1 MANTITK
8 GGVPN
13 STINDFTNNT
23 GGALGPGGRVGQGPI
38 TNGRGPISGPTSPDL
53 LSTLTGSQRDAYEAL
68 NSVFSSY
75 GLGTLAGK
83 IFDYVKQGFGADT
96 ISILLQQTDE
106 YKQRFAG
113 NELRKAKGLPVLSP
127 AEYLSTESSY
137 RQLMRQAGLPDGFY
151 DQPSD
156 FNDFIGKDVSPTEL
170 KSRVDLASQAS
181 VLASPELKNA
191 LLSMY
196 GIDDSHI
203 TAYFLDPERA
213 LPTIQK
219 QAAAAQIGAEALKR
233 GLNISTHAEDYA
245 MAGISSQ
252 QAAQAYGQIAQQL
265 PGYATIAGQYGMNVG
280 QADLEASLFGA
291 TNAEDQQRANN
302 VTRLASWN
310 RARSQGAA
318 GGARYGGLAQRTAG
332 QV

>member
-1 MANTITK
+1 MVLKTVTKLPNRILNDTNTPT
-8 GGVPN
+8 
-13 STINDFTNNT
+13 T
-23 GGALGPGGRVGQGPI
+23 GPVMGPGGRVGQGPVGI
-38 TNGRGPISGPTSPDL
+38 THAPGPDL
-53 LSTLTGSQRDAYEAL
+53 MSTLSGEQRDAYAAL
-68 NSVFSSY
+68 NSVFASY
-75 GLGTLAGK
+75 GLSSLAGK
-83 IFDYVKQGFGADT
+83 IFDYIKQGFSSDT
-96 ISILLQQTDE
+96 ISILLQQTPE

-113 NELRKAKGLPVLSP
+113 NEIRKQKGLPVLSP

-137 RQLMRQAGLPDGFY
+137 RQLMRQAGLPAGFY
-151 DQPSD
+151 DQSSD

-191 LLSMY
+191 LLTMY

-219 QAAAAQIGAEALKR
+219 QAAAAQIGAEALKH
-233 GLNISTHAEDYA
+233 GLQVSGRAEDYA
-245 MAGISSQ
+245 LAGITEQ

-265 PGYATIAGQYGMNVG
+265 PGYSTIAGQYGMNIG
-280 QADLEASLFGA
+280 QSDLEASLFGA
-291 TNAEDQQRANN
+291 TTAAEQQQATN
-302 VTRLASWN
+302 VSKLASWN
-310 RARSQGAA
+310 RARSQGAV
-318 GGARYGGLAQRTAG
+318 GGAQYGLAKREAG